1 VSFLARGFHVMAPLH
16 GRRPPIYRASERPIY
31 FSMYSQRTVPDTFA
45 LSGDP
50 VNRVRQALEIAR
62 HQIRVA
68 WADADWRL
76 EDVLIDGEEAIA
88 DQLARIDAALADAE
102 ADAEE
107 SGEAERQRRAY
118 YSRYQAA

>member
-1 VSFLARGFHVMAPLH
+1 
-16 GRRPPIYRASERPIY
+16 
-31 FSMYSQRTVPDTFA
+31 MYAQRSVPDTFTF
-45 LSGDP
+45 SGDP
-50 VNRVRQALEIAR
+50 VSRVRQALEIAR

-102 ADAEE
+102 ADAEA

>member
-1 VSFLARGFHVMAPLH
+1 
-16 GRRPPIYRASERPIY
+16 
-31 FSMYSQRTVPDTFA
+31 MYAQRSVPDTFTF
-45 LSGDP
+45 SGDP
-50 VNRVRQALEIAR
+50 VSRVRQALEIAR
-62 HQIRVA
+62 HQIKVA

-76 EDVLIDGEEAIA
+76 DDVLIDGEEAIA

>member
-1 VSFLARGFHVMAPLH
+1 MH
-16 GRRPPIYRASERPIY
+16 
-31 FSMYSQRTVPDTFA
+31 SQTTVPDTFT
-45 LSGDP
+45 LSGDS
-50 VNRVRQALEIAR
+50 VRRVRQALEVAR

-88 DQLARIDAALADAE
+88 DQLARIDAAVAEAE

>member
-1 VSFLARGFHVMAPLH
+1 VA
-16 GRRPPIYRASERPIY
+16 IYWPSETLTY
-31 FSMYSQRTVPDTFA
+31 FQMHPQGTVLDTFT
-45 LSGDP
+45 LSGEP
-50 VNRVRQALEIAR
+50 VSRARQALEIAR
-62 HQIRVA
+62 QQLKVA
-68 WADADWRL
+68 WGHGDWRL
-76 EDVLIDGEEAIA
+76 EDALADGEEAIA